1 MLKALAEKK
10 GGGSFLRT
18 LCGRTACPQAGGVF
32 FPCERKCQK
41 TPPACGHDERG
52 AAP

>member
-18 LCGRTACPQAGGVF
+18 LCGRTGRGGGG
-32 FPCERKCQK
+32 K
-41 TPPACGHDERG
+41 PPSENVPPPPRHERG